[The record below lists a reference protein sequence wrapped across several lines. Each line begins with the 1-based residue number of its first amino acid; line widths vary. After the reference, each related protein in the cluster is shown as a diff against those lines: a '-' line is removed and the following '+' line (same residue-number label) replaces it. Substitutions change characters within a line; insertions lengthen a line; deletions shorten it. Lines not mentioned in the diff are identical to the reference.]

1 MQSHL
6 TAEMNSKS
14 VKVLIAI
21 DVPNQTLF
29 ELLFITLQ
37 RCAAKTDIEKQANR
51 HLPLTETHVTIT
63 YKKEKEKK
71 KPTWQ
76 PNQMSPRHHSKYW
89 RTPRLDHRVF
99 GSHKTRFLVF
109 ELASLA
115 LSASKFQL
123 PQPLS
128 VFESLISV
136 SSFSQRE
143 TERAIWN
150 WNPPSSSHCGLF
162 LSLSFWDF
170 HASIPGTCVCVCV
183 WVSCVFIIY
192 VPLIWCV
199 F

>member
-71 KPTWQ
+71 IPT
-76 PNQMSPRHHSKYW
+76 
-89 RTPRLDHRVF
+89 
-99 GSHKTRFLVF
+99 
-109 ELASLA
+109 
-115 LSASKFQL
+115 
-123 PQPLS
+123 
-128 VFESLISV
+128 
-136 SSFSQRE
+136 
-143 TERAIWN
+143 
-150 WNPPSSSHCGLF
+150 
-162 LSLSFWDF
+162 
-170 HASIPGTCVCVCV
+170 
-183 WVSCVFIIY
+183 
-192 VPLIWCV
+192 
-199 F
+199 